1 MPNIQSAKKAL
12 RQSKKHAARNKS
24 YKNKIKKLTRE
35 MDVFVREGKKE
46 EAARLLPLFY
56 KAVDKAARKNIFHEN
71 RASRKKALASR
82 RIR

>member
-1 MPNIQSAKKAL
+1 
-12 RQSKKHAARNKS
+12 
-24 YKNKIKKLTRE
+24 

-46 EAARLLPLFY
+46 EATKLLSVFY

-82 RIR
+82 RVSSMSQ